1 MHRSSCLFPQC
12 CPDSNWKV
20 MVLSSLKVRYILL
33 GHVKTFSVEQEKK
46 LKTKKQTEIVSS
58 SETKIKPKQTGT
70 TKTFR

>member
-1 MHRSSCLFPQC
+1 
-12 CPDSNWKV
+12 